1 MVAEFMEFETPS
13 EPQMGSV
20 NSIQDKYNGMIL
32 DLNDDLQDEIGTR
45 REQFDSISKTCDD
58 LYTRITIVDVDMTAR
73 VEKNMKFAIIGI
85 AIGVL
90 SICANIATILFL

>member
-1 MVAEFMEFETPS
+1 MV
-13 EPQMGSV
+13 SV
-20 NSIQDKYNGMIL
+20 NAIQDKHNSMML

-58 LYTRITIVDVDMTAR
+58 LRTQFMMVYNDMTAKTER
-73 VEKNMKFAIIGI
+73 NMKLAVIGI

-90 SICANIATILFL
+90 SICANIAMMLFL

>member
-1 MVAEFMEFETPS
+1 MVAEFMEFETPN
-13 EPQMGSV
+13 EPQMGSANDV
-20 NSIQDKYNGMIL
+20 QDKYNSMIL

-58 LYTRITIVDVDMTAR
+58 LYVRITLVDVDMMAMSKR
-73 VEKNMKFAIIGI
+73 NMRLAVIGI
-85 AIGVL
+85 TIGVL

>member
-13 EPQMGSV
+13 EPQMGSA
-20 NSIQDKYNGMIL
+20 NGIQDKYNSMIL
-32 DLNDDLQDEIGTR
+32 DLNDDLQDEIDTR

-58 LYTRITIVDVDMTAR
+58 LRTQIRVVDNDMTAKTER
-73 VEKNMKFAIIGI
+73 NMKLAVIGI
-85 AIGVL
+85 TIGVL